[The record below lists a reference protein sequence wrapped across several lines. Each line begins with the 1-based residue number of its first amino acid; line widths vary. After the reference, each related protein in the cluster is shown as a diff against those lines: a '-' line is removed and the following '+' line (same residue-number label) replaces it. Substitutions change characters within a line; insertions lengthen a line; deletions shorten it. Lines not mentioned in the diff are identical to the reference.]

1 MKTLHSSASF
11 LRPCLSAFVCVGLLV
26 GLALGLAADPQD
38 KPFSLF
44 GTVTLDG
51 AALPSTLPVSAV
63 IEGIELAADVTFED
77 VEGSSYRLDVPGDIL
92 DTGPVEGGR
101 EGQTITLRFG
111 ASEAP
116 VQATWTLG
124 VVQRL
129 DVALTSGP
137 DLGVALLADA
147 ASVQP
152 GETLGYQLTVSNDS
166 ALTAHSVTLRLVLP
180 PGVTVWS
187 VDDGGTEGALG
198 EITWPAFD
206 LPAGASFVTHA
217 EVSLAAS
224 FSADAEVVSA
234 QAQVAND
241 GADGLDPDPANNL
254 ASVETTLDASPDLV
268 LTLDDGR
275 DLVAPGET
283 LTYTLTIQ
291 NTGDQDASAVLLN
304 APLPGD
310 VTFLTASDDGI
321 ESPPGTITW
330 PAFDLAVHATAS
342 RQLTW
347 RFDGLDAATELVA
360 TATVDP
366 GNGPDA
372 NAADNQA
379 SDTDA
384 VAQLIDLEAS
394 AMDTSL
400 LLTDPATA
408 SLSGSVAVTVHNLG
422 NGLADEPFA
431 LTLFEDLDG
440 DGGLS
445 AADQV
450 LGLDTFTPT
459 LGGGDSAS
467 FEISVSGQLLFRGN
481 RLYAWVDSAEA
492 VAESDESNN
501 IVHSAE
507 ACLAAPVVGDF
518 QPVLELSWPDD
529 VANVPEPLSKESLST
544 PIVVQ
549 LSDDNGDG
557 VIDARD
563 VPDIVFVSANLVNPL
578 DPKILLR
585 AISGDDGHS
594 LFAVTPPAS
603 QFMTFALTGLAAGDL
618 DGNGSIEII
627 VSTPSPPLPPFGGF
641 SNHLTAYNRLGQR
654 LWSSDA
660 FVTHPTGTTFT
671 NRDHPTLADLDG
683 DGLSEILVGANVFN
697 HLGQLQWTGSGGQA
711 YQSARNADGVDSGA
725 ISVAAD
731 LDLDGLQEVVTGN
744 TVYGADGTVMW
755 QTGDADG
762 YPAVANFDADDFPE
776 IVVVARGQ
784 VRLHDQD
791 GTLIWGPIDL
801 PGTGAEAGGAPTV
814 ADFDGDGEPEIGVAG
829 STQYAVF
836 ETDGTLKWQR
846 TVQDGSSNQTGST
859 VFDLDGDGRYEVIYR
874 DETHLRIY
882 RGDDGT
888 VLFEHAV
895 SSFTANE
902 QPVVADVDG
911 DGRAEII
918 VSSDLASELG
928 GIPTRTSGILV
939 FGDGNDNW
947 VGTRGL
953 WNQSAFSYDNVDDGG
968 SIPARPAAGWLSHN
982 TFRANLPPAEG
993 AFAASNLTASRLA
1006 VDFTDYPALTFS
1018 VRVGNGGLTTAP
1030 AGVPLAFYDGAPET
1044 GGQLIGVAVTVTAL
1058 APGQYVELQVPGTS
1072 SGFGPAQVVAIVG
1085 DDGTGG
1091 GQRRECV
1098 LDDNRQRLDYTTDPV
1113 GLIVQIDD
1121 GTNSLRPEDVATY
1134 QVTASNGS
1142 QFDRTGVAVSVT
1154 VPPFTSVVAV
1164 SDGGSLNGGV
1174 VTWPAVSLT
1183 AGASI
1188 SRSVTLTVAAEI
1200 PLTQETVDVTVSVAD
1215 DGSHGDDPSPSN
1227 NVAVDSNRVLTVRAD
1242 AGGPY
1247 TGDEGSILTLDAS
1260 GSSDRDGN
1268 VVAYA
1273 WDLDNDGLFDEGD
1286 AITANRTFNDNGTY
1300 TVAVRVTDDSGET
1313 DIATATVTVNNS
1325 APTVDAGA
1333 DLQVTEGDAITL
1345 AGASF
1350 SDAGSADTHTATVD
1364 WGDGTFAAATV
1375 NPSSGTLS
1383 AGHTYPDD
1391 GVFVVTVCVTD
1402 DDGALTCDS
1411 FTVTV
1416 ENSDPVL
1423 VAGDRDINF
1432 NDGWTAEGVY
1442 GNPGQWRVENNGSSV
1457 RRLEDGDPAIFY
1469 GPILSTGLTI
1479 EGTFYTTDSDDDFF
1493 GFVLGY
1499 EPGDFQ
1505 NPDAEYLVVDWK
1517 RRDQDTNE
1525 GVTGRRGLAIS
1536 RVYGTPGLS
1545 ELWGHRDLPNN
1556 GLSRVEELQRGF
1568 HTGDV
1573 GWQRYVWPNQ
1583 RITYTLTVE
1592 ATPTRVRVFL
1602 DGVLELDVSGD
1613 FDFGDGRFGLYNLSQ
1628 KNTYYTQF
1636 SSMGTSALEGHEAS
1650 FVLPFLDP
1658 GLLDTHSATID
1669 WRDGSTGDGHVTF
1682 QGGSGTVEG
1691 THVYAD
1697 DGDYV
1702 VEVCIED
1709 DDLGTAC
1716 GDLMLQIL
1724 NADPQVEAGGDR
1736 TVLSR
1741 DGLEVNF
1748 IFSDS
1753 GTQDTHSAT
1762 IDWGDGARETLPL
1775 TAVDGQG
1782 TATALHA
1789 YAAEGIYPVE
1799 VCVEDDDGAVGCDR
1813 FEVTWLDPRID
1824 LVLQAAADRQVI
1836 RPGETLDLAALVENV
1851 GTLDT
1856 FGVQL
1861 TLQLPDHF
1869 SFVSADGGGTYD
1881 AATRRITW
1889 AEPSLLVGTNL
1900 QRFATLQADATLPF
1914 GVTVEGLLTVTDD
1927 GTQGADIAPENNA
1940 ETLPWV
1946 LWDET
1951 TPGVNLGLRSV
1962 AIGGEVVEG
1971 GLVELTASLDAGAAP
1986 LLPQATLDW
1995 GDGSQESLPWT
2006 VVTGGGELIAQH
2018 SYLDD
2023 GFYTIQVCVQDDL
2036 EVEGCG
2042 QLTVEVLNVP
2052 ATLFGDAGL
2061 DLALWQSEHYPV
2073 SGEPGEDPPLW
2084 EVAPGGGE
2092 VTQWKNSP
2100 PSLFYGPI
2108 QSLDNTIEATVKI
2121 DSVCNNDDD
2130 FFGFALG
2137 FQPGDTTHPDANY
2150 YVVSWKQ
2157 DNQGGASRG
2166 LQIYRVHGVPDLE
2179 DFWQRDSTD
2188 GGTPGEVE
2196 PLLDGIHFGYQGW
2209 SFDQEYTFRFQVTA
2223 NELQMWIDDELEIR
2237 LFSDFQEG
2245 HFAFFNQSQCG
2256 VTYSGVRATGL
2267 QVDEGS
2273 SLAIDLPYRDPGV
2286 LDVHT
2291 GTIQWG
2297 DGTTTAATTDT
2308 IDGSGTLLGEHVYG
2322 DDGEVTV
2329 TACIQDED
2337 GDEGCNQLDV
2347 TIRNVAP
2354 TVLTGGTFDAFRG
2367 TLTAFD
2373 LATYNDVGV
2382 FDTHTATI
2390 DWGDGTTGDGLVI
2403 GSGGAGSVQGSHA
2416 YTASATYTVEV
2427 CVTDDDGDTGCGQA
2441 SVEVGAGPPVLE
2453 VTKIDLLLDDAN
2465 GDGLAGRGDLVG
2477 YQLAVQNTGES
2488 DALEVMLSDGL
2499 PSWVTLVP
2507 GTLSTSQG
2515 AVVGTDPIV
2524 VDLGTVVPGTS
2535 GGAAATVD
2543 FVVELGDEI
2552 PFELEFLSN
2561 QAEVMQQLDLPTVL
2575 SDDPDTAEPGDAT
2588 LTALAPSDATT
2599 VCEVEPFDGPLSTDW
2614 IFTYLGDG
2622 NDGDAHVVDGRLR
2635 LTGNGSS
2642 LFHDGDHGSF
2652 VYQELT
2658 GNDEFRVEVE
2668 VTGFPL
2674 DQGGDVRK
2682 TALMLRSGTGAYDPR
2697 VMVTFVPHFPDPSG
2711 TGVQF
2716 DFRALVGD
2724 PGAEVANTVFAV
2736 PLPARLAIEKRGNRY
2751 TVLFSTDS
2759 GDTWTIPTGVP
2770 HQGTVEVDLGPTIL
2784 AGMAVSS
2791 YDSQTLF
2798 TAELDDFAIC
2808 RPNDG
2813 PPVTPVDVPCDP
2825 DQPVDL
2831 VYLLDVSGSMTADFP
2846 DGAAM
2851 LSRLEA
2857 AQLAISEIH
2866 GQLTAD
2872 GDGSR
2877 AALVTFAGFRTPE
2890 ENLASGAVVASGLTD
2905 DLPAIGDLV
2914 NALQVADIQSGD
2926 TSPLALAL
2934 AAARELLQTEAD
2946 ETHQQAI
2953 VLLTDGIPN
2962 IDAAGRG
2969 PDGYELDELQALSL
2983 DDGRGRYRPWSEVAW
2998 SGGFNGLLGTFDGEP
3013 LANVMAEIERAKQVL
3028 PSLRIYGLGLE
3039 GDGFDLG
3046 TFNGDL
3052 LEYGAHVTGARAF
3065 SVGDTA
3071 TLFAATDA
3079 LWANLRCEDLGSGVL
3094 GDRVWYDVDGDGL
3107 DGAGESG
3114 LGDVTV
3120 QLYDGHGFRLPFTTT
3135 GAAGAYAF
3143 DQLTAGTYVVEVHPG
3158 SLPADI
3164 MTPTF
3169 DADGVATMDW
3179 VTVTLADGESNLGI
3193 DFGYTTDNDG
3203 PPVNLCEA
3211 HTFDQAPVDPSWTL
3225 TTLGDAD
3232 VAGMEV
3238 TDGELQL
3245 TGNGSSL
3252 FNLDDSGA
3260 FAYQMVTGD
3269 VRIEVEITG
3278 FPVDQGGQVR
3288 KACLMLR
3295 GDLAVRG
3302 PRAMACFI
3310 PHLQGDGGLT
3320 TGLQFHY
3327 RDEAGATDDWANLL
3341 QHIPLPMRFAIERQ
3355 GDHLTVEYS
3364 RDHGATWVQ
3373 PTGGAQG
3380 EVDIVLP
3387 QEVLVGPVVVSYDP
3401 TVPVTAAFDDFAVCP
3416 VDGGQTP

>member
-1 MKTLHSSASF
+1 MKSFCCSASSLRQF
-11 LRPCLSAFVCVGLLV
+11 LALSVAVCLLV
-26 GLALGLAADPQD
+26 GLAVGLAADPQD

-51 AALPSTLPVSAV
+51 AALPSTLPVTAV
-63 IEGIELAADVTFED
+63 IAGVELATDATFED

-92 DTGPVEGGR
+92 DTATVEGGQ

-124 VVQRL
+124 AVERL

-137 DLGVALLADA
+137 DLGVALVADA

-152 GETLGYQLTVSNDS
+152 GETLGYELTVSNGS
-166 ALTAHSVTLRLVLP
+166 TLTSLSVMLRLVLP
-180 PGVTVWS
+180 PGVTVAS
-187 VDDGGTEGALG
+187 VDDDGTEAALG

-206 LPAGASFVTHA
+206 LPAGASFITHA
-217 EVSLAAS
+217 EVVLAAS
-224 FSADAEVVSA
+224 FPADAEVVSA
-234 QAQVAND
+234 QAQVTGD

-291 NTGDQDASAVLLN
+291 NTGDQDASAVLLS
-304 APLPGD
+304 ALLPGD
-310 VTFLTASDDGI
+310 VTFLTATGDGI

-330 PAFDLAVHATAS
+330 PAFDLAVGATAS

-360 TATVDP
+360 TASVEP

-372 NAADNQA
+372 NPADNQA
-379 SDTDA
+379 SDIDTIEQ
-384 VAQLIDLEAS
+384 VVDLEAS

-400 LLTDPATA
+400 LITDPATA
-408 SLSGSVAVTVHNLG
+408 SLSGSVAVTVRNLG
-422 NGLADEPFA
+422 NGLASDPFA

-440 DGGLS
+440 DGVLS
-445 AADQV
+445 AVDQV
-450 LGLDTFTPT
+450 LGLDTFTPS
-459 LGGGDSAS
+459 LGGGDSQS
-467 FEISVSGQLLFRGN
+467 FEVTVSGQLLFLGN

-507 ACLAAPVVGDF
+507 ACLAPPVVGDF

-557 VIDARD
+557 VIDDRD

-603 QFMTFALTGLAAGDL
+603 QFLTFALSGLAAGDL
-618 DGNGSIEII
+618 DGNGTIEII

-641 SNHLTAYNRLGQR
+641 SNHLSAYNRLGQR

-731 LDLDGLQEVVTGN
+731 LDLDGMQEVVTGN
-744 TVYGADGTVMW
+744 TVYRADGTVMW

-836 ETDGTLKWQR
+836 ETDGTIKWQR

-918 VSSDLASELG
+918 VSSDLASSLG

-953 WNQSAFSYDNVDDGG
+953 WNQSAFSYDNVNDDGT
-968 SIPARPAAGWLSHN
+968 IPTQPERSWLSHN

-993 AFAASNLTASRLA
+993 AFAASNLTASRLT
-1006 VDFTDYPALTFS
+1006 VDFADYPTLTLS

-1044 GGQLIGVAVTVTAL
+1044 GGQLIGVVVTESAL
-1058 APGQYVELQVPGTS
+1058 APGQFTQIQVPGTS

-1085 DDGTGG
+1085 DDGAGG

-1098 LDDNRQRLDYTTDPV
+1098 LDDNRQTLDYTTDPV

-1121 GTNSLRPEDVATY
+1121 GTDSLRPEDIATY

-1142 QFDRTGVAVSVT
+1142 QFDRSGVAVSVT

-1164 SDGGSLNGGV
+1164 SDGGNLNGDV
-1174 VTWPAVSLT
+1174 VTWPAVPLT

-1188 SRSVTLTVAAEI
+1188 GRSVTLAVAADL

-1247 TGDEGSILTLDAS
+1247 TGDEGATLIFDAS
-1260 GSSDRDGN
+1260 GSSDRDGS

-1273 WDLDNDGLFDEGD
+1273 WDLDNDGLFDDGD
-1286 AITANRTFNDNGTY
+1286 AITASRTFDDNGTH

-1313 DIATATVTVNNS
+1313 DIATATVTVNNV
-1325 APTVDAGA
+1325 APVVDAGT
-1333 DLQVTEGDAITL
+1333 DLQVTEGDAVTL

-1364 WGDGTFAAATV
+1364 WGNGTLASATV
-1375 NPSSGTLS
+1375 NQATGVLS
-1383 AGHTYPDD
+1383 AGHSYPDD
-1391 GVFVVTVCVTD
+1391 GTFVVTVGVTD
-1402 DDGALTCDS
+1402 DDGAQTCDS

-1423 VAGDRDINF
+1423 VAGNANINF
-1432 NDGWTAEGVY
+1432 YDWVAEGRAAS
-1442 GNPGQWRVENNGSSV
+1442 PGDWRVENGGSQV
-1457 RRLEDGDPAIFY
+1457 RQRENSNVVVLYSPLVA
-1469 GPILSTGLTI
+1469 TGLTFR
-1479 EGTFYTTDSDDDFF
+1479 GTVQVNTSRDDDFF
-1493 GFVLGY
+1493 GFVLGFQ
-1499 EPGDFQ
+1499 PGDFQ
-1505 NPDAEYLVVDWK
+1505 NPEAEYLVVDWK
-1517 RRDQDTNE
+1517 QSDEINASMAF
-1525 GVTGRRGLAIS
+1525 GARGLAIS
-1536 RVYGTPGLS
+1536 RAYGFPYFS
-1545 ELWGHRDLPNN
+1545 EFWSHLDLPGN
-1556 GLSRVEELQRGF
+1556 GPSRVEELQRGQRF
-1568 HTGDV
+1568 GDI
-1573 GWQRYVWPNQ
+1573 GWRD
-1583 RITYTLTVE
+1583 RAIYTFTIE
-1592 ATPTRVRVFL
+1592 TTPQRVRVFV
-1602 DGVLELDVSGD
+1602 DDILELDLSGD
-1613 FDFGDGRFGLYNLSQ
+1613 FDFGPGRFGLYGLSQ
-1628 KNTYYTQF
+1628 ENVIYSGF
-1636 SSMGTSALEGHEAS
+1636 STEGNSAVEGSEAT
-1650 FVLPFLDP
+1650 FRLPFNDV
-1658 GLLDTHSATID
+1658 GVLDTHTATVD
-1669 WRDGSTGDGHVTF
+1669 WQDGTVGAGLVEANN
-1682 QGGSGTVEG
+1682 GSGTVSG
-1691 THVYAD
+1691 THIYAE
-1697 DGDYV
+1697 DGDHLV
-1702 VEVCIED
+1702 HVCVED
-1709 DDLGTAC
+1709 DDQGEAC
-1716 GDLMLQIL
+1716 GEVALQIL
-1724 NADPQVEAGGDR
+1724 NAAPTVEAGDDR
-1736 TVLSR
+1736 LAYSATGLDVLAT
-1741 DGLEVNF
+1741 
-1748 IFSDS
+1748 FSDP
-1753 GTQDTHSAT
+1753 GVLDLHSAT
-1762 IDWGDGARETLPL
+1762 VDWGDGTVTTET
-1775 TAVDGQG
+1775 VDEAAGQG
-1782 TATALHA
+1782 TV
-1789 YAAEGIYPVE
+1789 AAAHHYDNEGTYTVV
-1799 VCVEDDDGAVGCDR
+1799 VCVEDDDGASGCDR
-1813 FEVTWLDPRID
+1813 FDVTWLDPRLD
-1824 LVLQAAADRQVI
+1824 LMVAGLSDRQVV
-1836 RPGETLDLAALVENV
+1836 RPGESFSLGAAVRNV

-1856 FGVQL
+1856 SGVVL
-1861 TLQLPDHF
+1861 TMQVPSYLN
-1869 SFVSADGGGTYD
+1869 FVSAADGGVYD
-1881 AATRRITW
+1881 DASRTVTWGLAALPRDMT
-1889 AEPSLLVGTNL
+1889 L
-1900 QRFATLQADATLPF
+1900 QRFATLQADASLPF
-1914 GVTVEGLLTVTDD
+1914 GTEVDALLTVQDD
-1927 GTQGADIAPENNA
+1927 GSQGADLTPLNNQV
-1940 ETLPWV
+1940 TVPLV
-1946 LWDET
+1946 LWNSTSPAVQLSLSSLE
-1951 TPGVNLGLRSV
+1951 
-1962 AIGGEVVEG
+1962 AEGEVVEG
-1971 GLVELTASLDAGAAP
+1971 SLITLSAQLHAGAAP
-1986 LLPQATLDW
+1986 LLPDASIEW
-1995 GDGSQESLPWT
+1995 GDGNVESSAWT
-2006 VVTGGGELIAQH
+2006 ATTDGGELTTQH
-2018 SYLDD
+2018 TFVDD
-2023 GFYTIQVCVQDDL
+2023 GSYRLEVCVSDSNA
-2036 EVEGCG
+2036 VEGCSH
-2042 QLTVEVLNVP
+2042 LDIEVGNLP
-2052 ATLFGDAGL
+2052 ATLFSDVGL
-2061 DLALWQSEHYPV
+2061 DLTRWQVEAYPTV
-2073 SGEPGEDPPLW
+2073 ST
-2084 EVAPGGGE
+2084 GGE
-2092 VTQWKNSP
+2092 VLPEWAILAGGAEAVQLLNAT
-2100 PSLFYGPI
+2100 PSLLYGDLT
-2108 QSLDNTIEATVKI
+2108 SFGNTLEGTLRVDPA
-2121 DSVCNNDDD
+2121 CGDDD
-2130 FFGFALG
+2130 FIGFALG
-2137 FQPGDTTHPDANY
+2137 FEPGDSTNPEAD
-2150 YVVSWKQ
+2150 YVVVDWKKA
-2157 DNQGGASRG
+2157 NQGTTGYG
-2166 LQIYRVHGVPDLE
+2166 LKAYRVLGVPDRE
-2179 DFWQRDSTD
+2179 DFWTRDSTNSS
-2188 GGTPGEVE
+2188 TPGRVA
-2196 PLLDGIHFGYQGW
+2196 PIANGLTLGNVGW
-2209 SFDQEYTFRFQVTA
+2209 NFDQSYHVRFEQSASQLQV
-2223 NELQMWIDDELEIR
+2223 WVDDVLEINTIR
-2237 LFSDFQEG
+2237 PFEDGL
-2245 HFAFFNQSQCG
+2245 FAFFNHSQGC
-2256 VTYSGVRATGL
+2256 VHYSGFRASRAEI
-2267 QVDEGS
+2267 DEGS
-2273 SLAIDLPYRDPGV
+2273 PLDIDMTFRDPGI
-2286 LDVHT
+2286 LDSHS
-2291 GTIQWG
+2291 GTLQWG
-2297 DGTTTAATTDT
+2297 DGT
-2308 IDGSGTLLGEHVYG
+2308 IDEAVLDAVDGAGTVFGSHVYPEDGEHILTICL
-2322 DDGEVTV
+2322 DDNGGARGCNTLPVTV
-2329 TACIQDED
+2329 H
-2337 GDEGCNQLDV
+2337 
-2347 TIRNVAP
+2347 NVAP
-2354 TVLTGGTFDAFRG
+2354 TVQGNADLSVHRG
-2367 TLTAFD
+2367 LATVLD
-2373 LATYNDVGV
+2373 LATFTDPGAL
-2382 FDTHTATI
+2382 DTHTATI
-2390 DWGDGTTGDGLVI
+2390 DWGDGTTDDGTVI
-2403 GSGGAGSVQGSHA
+2403 SDNGTGSVQGSHA
-2416 YTASATYTVEV
+2416 YAVPGTYTVEV
-2427 CVTDDDGDTGCGQA
+2427 CVTDDDGDTGCGQTTID
-2441 SVEVGAGPPVLE
+2441 VGAGPPVLD
-2453 VTKIDLLLDDAN
+2453 VSKIDLLLDDVN

-2477 YQLAVQNTGES
+2477 YQLTVQNNGES
-2488 DALEVMLSDGL
+2488 DAFEVMLSDVL

-2507 GTLSTSQG
+2507 GTLATGQG
-2515 AVVGTDPIV
+2515 TVVSTDPIV
-2524 VDLGTVVPGTS
+2524 IDLGTIVPGSS
-2535 GGAAATVD
+2535 GGAAVTIE
-2543 FVVELGDEI
+2543 FVVELGDAI

-2561 QAEVMQQLDLPTVL
+2561 QAEVTQQLNLPPVR
-2575 SDDPDTAEPGDAT
+2575 SDDPDTPELGDAT

-2599 VCEVEPFDGPLSTDW
+2599 VCEVDSFDGPLFGDPEGDEWT
-2614 IFTYLGDG
+2614 FTYLGDG
-2622 NDGDAHVVDGRLR
+2622 NDGQAEVIGGRLR

-2652 VYQELT
+2652 LYRELS
-2658 GNDEFRVEVE
+2658 GNDDFRVEVE

-2736 PLPARLAIEKRGNRY
+2736 PLPARLAIEKRGDRY
-2751 TVLFSTDS
+2751 TLLFSTD
-2759 GDTWTIPTGVP
+2759 GGATWTIPTGVP

-2791 YDSQTLF
+2791 YDTQTLF
-2798 TAELDDFAIC
+2798 GVELDDFAVC

-2813 PPVTPVDVPCDP
+2813 PPVTPVDIPCDP
-2825 DQPVDL
+2825 NQPVDL
-2831 VYLLDVSGSMTADFP
+2831 VYLLDISGSMTADFP

-2877 AALVTFAGFRTPE
+2877 AALVTFAGFRTPQ
-2890 ENLASGAVVASGLTD
+2890 ENLSSGAVVVSGLTD
-2905 DLPAIGDLV
+2905 DLPAVADLV
-2914 NALQVADIQSGD
+2914 DALQVADIQSGD
-2926 TSPLALAL
+2926 TSPLAIAL
-2934 AAARELLQTEAD
+2934 ATARQLLQTEAD

-2983 DDGRGRYRPWSEVAW
+2983 DDGRGRFRPWSDVAW

-3013 LANVMAEIERAKQVL
+3013 LANVMAEMERAKQAL
-3028 PSLRIYGLGLE
+3028 PTLRIYGLGLE

-3071 TLFAATDA
+3071 TLLAATDA

-3094 GDRVWYDVDGDGL
+3094 GDRVWYDVDGDGN
-3107 DGAGESG
+3107 ESPEEPG

-3135 GAAGAYAF
+3135 GAAGAYTF

-3158 SLPADI
+3158 SLPANI

-3169 DADGVATMDW
+3169 DADSVATMDW
-3179 VTVTLADGESNLGI
+3179 VAVTLADGETNLGI
-3193 DFGYTTDNDG
+3193 DFGYSTDDDG
-3203 PPVNLCEA
+3203 PHVNLCA
-3211 HTFDQAPVDPSWTL
+3211 VDTFDQAPVDPSWTL

-3232 VAGMEV
+3232 VAGMEI
-3238 TDGELQL
+3238 TGSGLQL

-3252 FNLDDSGA
+3252 FNLDDNAA
-3260 FAYQMVTGD
+3260 FAYQAVTGD
-3269 VRIEVEITG
+3269 VRVEVEITG

-3327 RDEAGATDDWANLL
+3327 REEAGVTDDWANLL

-3387 QEVLVGPVVVSYDP
+3387 QEVLVGPAVVSYDP
-3401 TVPVTAAFDDFAVCP
+3401 ATPVTAAFDDFAVCP
-3416 VDGGQTP
+3416 VDGGQAP